1 MQILKEG
8 VYPFQLKAW
17 EGVYDIDTIA
27 DGGNKYEQSLTG
39 GYGDVSHT
47 SHRLERVLDLEET
60 VDCKTEC
67 GPRSCRLW
75 PAAEGKDKGGDSW
88 KRCASRA
95 EQACARR
102 GLAAFLPRDSG
113 ARLPGPSGNWL
124 PAAYLHLSAASGTP
138 THFPPSPERVRVSPL
153 MLERHSARPLQTG
166 RPLGAPEHRPH
177 PAVARPAR
185 LDSAD
190 PFCSSVGK
198 NKI

>member
-138 THFPPSPERVRVSPL
+138 THFPPSPEQLSKGFPVD
-153 MLERHSARPLQTG
+153 AGAAQRP
-166 RPLGAPEHRPH
+166 PPANGAPAWGPGA
-177 PAVARPAR
+177 PAPPCCGPPGPPR
-185 LDSAD
+185 L
-190 PFCSSVGK
+190 C
-198 NKI
+198 